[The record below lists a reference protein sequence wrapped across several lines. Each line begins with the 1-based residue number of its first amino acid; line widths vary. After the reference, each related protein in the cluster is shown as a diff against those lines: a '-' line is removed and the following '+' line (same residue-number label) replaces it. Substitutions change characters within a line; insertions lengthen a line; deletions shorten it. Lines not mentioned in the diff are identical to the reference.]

1 MEEIRTKLLVTITNK
16 GKDKRIK
23 NLYKRHNIKYSTEIN
38 GLGTASSSVLN
49 YFGLEEIQKKI
60 ILSII
65 PYNLEGKIL
74 EDLHKKLKIYE
85 PGNGIAFTLSITSA
99 SRYLSRIYAGEIG
112 DDTIMKK
119 EKEYELIVLIV
130 SEGYAELA
138 MDAAKRRGAGGGTLI
153 SGVGLGSAEATK
165 ILGIT
170 IEPEK
175 DVVLILT
182 DKNNKKDVM
191 EEVSQS
197 VGLATEGRGIC
208 FSLSVD
214 NVVGL
219 TENVNFEKNKEK
231 EFDKI
236 D

>member
-1 MEEIRTKLLVTITNK
+1 MEEIKTKVLFTITDK
-16 GKDKRIK
+16 GKNKRIV
-23 NLYKRHNIKYSTEIN
+23 NLYKRHNIKCSVELN
-38 GLGTASSSVLN
+38 GKGTASGSMLN

-60 ILSII
+60 IISII

-74 EDLHKKLKIYE
+74 EDLHKKIKIYE
-85 PGNGIAFTLSITSA
+85 PGKGIAFTLSISSA
-99 SRYLSRIYAGEIG
+99 SRYLSMIYSKEIG

-119 EKEYELIVLIV
+119 DKEYELIVLIV

-138 MDAAKRRGAGGGTLI
+138 MEAAKRKGAGGGTLI
-153 SGVGLGSAEATK
+153 SGVGLGSSEATK

-182 DKNNKKDVM
+182 EKDQKRDVM
-191 EEVSQS
+191 EEVSEA

-208 FSLSVD
+208 FSMPVD

-219 TENVNFEKNKEK
+219 TENVKFEKIEEK
-231 EFDKI
+231 
-236 D
+236 